1 MRWVVRGGIL
11 LAGFF
16 ALAAIAWMLFLP
28 TVVRHELRVATGFDF
43 RVDVLAV
50 NPFTGNILVR
60 GLSANNPAT
69 YPSPG
74 FAAVREIRARV
85 NLFSWA
91 FSDTVVIDEL
101 DLDTESIQIVRVSA
115 LKSNAGD
122 FMAAFGAAAAP
133 GQAPPPAAKHKKYI
147 VKAMHVRL
155 DKLVVAD
162 YAGKKPDVVT
172 YDLKINHDYA
182 NVTDTRSL
190 LTPDVVN
197 SLHSLALRHDVSEL
211 LPGEFGTML
220 AVAVGG
226 VAAVE
231 STVVGASKKTGEAVK
246 GMLDKLEQK
255 PKP

>member
-1 MRWVVRGGIL
+1 MRWIIRGAVL
-11 LAGFF
+11 LAGLF
-16 ALAAIAWMLFLP
+16 ALATLAWMMFLR
-28 TVVRHELRVATGFDF
+28 TVVQHELRVITGFEY

-60 GLSANNPAT
+60 GLSARNPAE

-74 FAAVREIRARV
+74 FAEVREIRARI
-85 NLFSWA
+85 NLWDWA

-115 LKSNAGD
+115 VKSNAGD
-122 FMAAFGAAAAP
+122 FMAAFGAPTAP
-133 GQAPPPAAKHKKYI
+133 GQSAPTNTRHKKYI

-155 DKLVVAD
+155 DRLVVAN
-162 YAGKKPDVVT
+162 YTGKKPDVVT
-172 YDLKINHDYA
+172 YDLNINHDYT

-190 LTPDVVN
+190 LTPDVVK
-197 SLHSLALRHDVSEL
+197 SLHSLALRHDVSQL

-220 AVAVGG
+220 AGAVGG

-231 STVVGASKKTGEAVK
+231 STLVGATKKTGAAVK
-246 GMLDKLEQK
+246 GLIDKLEQK